1 MLVTEALSADL
12 SFSCLHAGDRLGLSV
27 EGIDLVHSVTVT
39 VYQHLKCPQDLYGP
53 GCEYR
58 CNCPER
64 EACHY
69 IKGCHTGK
77 LRVSLIAQK
86 ARLKRIHNSK
96 CN

>member
-1 MLVTEALSADL
+1 MQIYPSV
-12 SFSCLHAGDRLGLSV
+12 AGDRLGLSV

-39 VYQHLKCPQDLYGP
+39 VYQHLKCPEVLYGP

-77 LRVSLIAQK
+77 LREY
-86 ARLKRIHNSK
+86 RLSELR
-96 CN
+96 